1 MKIKKR
7 YKTSN
12 SNNILKPLLINLTYA
27 RVSMYVAFYPDFHS
41 TASRVLNVNIIAF
54 KESP

>member
-41 TASRVLNVNIIAF
+41 TASRVLNFNIIAF